1 MRKKFIYIILSV
13 MLGAEFIAFY
23 NLQQVKPAEGSIL
36 AEYEYTP
43 HINVT
48 GEFENM
54 CNTTITFSFPLIIKE
69 VFVRENMF
77 VNKGQALFSVDKEK
91 MINLLNGNIGDT
103 DLSSINID
111 KLFSLYPSF
120 LMLYS
125 FLKASEYPPS
135 VPPFPPGVNLKSTL
149 FIYCSCGKA
158 PGVL

>member
-1 MRKKFIYIILSV
+1 

-48 GEFENM
+48 GEFENI
-54 CNTTITFSFPLIIKE
+54 CNTTITFSYPLIIKE

-111 KLFSLYPSF
+111 KLFSLYP
-120 LMLYS
+120 
-125 FLKASEYPPS
+125 
-135 VPPFPPGVNLKSTL
+135 
-149 FIYCSCGKA
+149 
-158 PGVL
+158 